1 MQPNS
6 FQCYFADYET
16 HGSLITLN
24 ISDQGS
30 CEGSRVSS
38 INISIEEDRLKE
50 EHIQTEEEHSQKIIG
65 GLESNSLIYQ
75 EVIEDVLDN
84 TNVSIETIG
93 DQDNIDKVGDDKTDD
108 MLKTTSSDLVDSFD
122 EITDTD
128 SGIYSLYD
136 SVMISRNMELG
147 AADPDHEQERNSPI
161 LELDKKFLT
170 DAFYEARSLKKLM
183 DNLHEKSYQ
192 KHGQDTI
199 HNIRVRQDTLKKLLI
214 NLELEKV
221 ENNESIN
228 GLKHKFFQQQ
238 ATSHL
243 FFTKFQSLLDQIDQI
258 TNLIFGIEMKIEK
271 CSYNDFNIIDSEYW
285 TCRLTEALA
294 LKTKH
299 SESLVRLIKTNLC
312 SENQFEL
319 QEKINIK
326 QRQICQLK
334 LIKAE
339 IYCNEMQLKI
349 LFL

>member
-1 MQPNS
+1 MQLLNS

-50 EHIQTEEEHSQKIIG
+50 EHIQTEHSQKIIG
-65 GLESNSLIYQ
+65 LEPNSLIYQ

-84 TNVSIETIG
+84 TNVSIETIE
-93 DQDNIDKVGDDKTDD
+93 DQDNIDKAGDDKND
-108 MLKTTSSDLVDSFD
+108 LSKTTNSDIVDSFD

-147 AADPDHEQERNSPI
+147 TDADHEQERNSPI

-170 DAFYEARSLKKLM
+170 DAFFEARSLKKLM

-192 KHGQDTI
+192 KQGQDMI
-199 HNIRVRQDTLKKLLI
+199 HNIRVRQDSLKKFLI

-228 GLKHKFFQQQ
+228 VLKHKFFQQV
-238 ATSHL
+238 TNHVFL
-243 FFTKFQSLLDQIDQI
+243 TKFQALLDQIDQI

-271 CSYNDFNIIDSEYW
+271 CSYNDFNVIDSEHW
-285 TCRLTEALA
+285 TSRLTEALA

-299 SESLVRLIKTNLC
+299 TETLVRLIKTNLS

>member
-1 MQPNS
+1 MQHNL

-24 ISDQGS
+24 ISDPGRGS
-30 CEGSRVSS
+30 PEGSRVAS
-38 INISIEEDRLKE
+38 INNSIEEDRLKE
-50 EHIQTEEEHSQKIIG
+50 EQIQTEHSKKII

-84 TNVSIETIG
+84 TNETIG
-93 DQDNIDKVGDDKTDD
+93 DQDNIDKAGDGTND
-108 MLKTTSSDLVDSFD
+108 MTKITNSDLVDSFD

-147 AADPDHEQERNSPI
+147 TEADHEQERNSPI
-161 LELDKKFLT
+161 QELDKKFLT
-170 DAFYEARSLKKLM
+170 DAFFEARSLKKLM

-192 KHGQDTI
+192 KHGQDTV
-199 HNIRVRQDTLKKLLI
+199 HNIRVRQDTLKKFLN

-228 GLKHKFFQQQ
+228 VLKHKFFHHVTNR
-238 ATSHL
+238 AFLS
-243 FFTKFQSLLDQIDQI
+243 KFQSLLDQIDQI

-285 TCRLTEALA
+285 TSRLTEALV

-312 SENQFEL
+312 PENQFEL

>member
-1 MQPNS
+1 M
-6 FQCYFADYET
+6 
-16 HGSLITLN
+16 
-24 ISDQGS
+24 
-30 CEGSRVSS
+30 
-38 INISIEEDRLKE
+38 KE
-50 EHIQTEEEHSQKIIG
+50 EHIQTEEEHSQKIIR

-84 TNVSIETIG
+84 TNVSIETIE
-93 DQDNIDKVGDDKTDD
+93 DQDNIDKAGDDKTDGD
-108 MLKTTSSDLVDSFD
+108 RLKTNCSSDLVDSFD

-136 SVMISRNMELG
+136 SVMISRNMEL
-147 AADPDHEQERNSPI
+147 DPDHEHQERNSPI

-170 DAFYEARSLKKLM
+170 DAFFEARSLKKLM

-228 GLKHKFFQQQ
+228 GLKHKFFQLQQ
-238 ATSHL
+238 VTTPSHVFL
-243 FFTKFQSLLDQIDQI
+243 KKFQSLLDQIDQI

-285 TCRLTEALA
+285 TSRLTEALA

-299 SESLVRLIKTNLC
+299 SESLVSLIKTNLS